1 MWSTIVTYMS
11 NQTSSNISAHQK
23 IFIQAATLYMYRL

>member
-1 MWSTIVTYMS
+1 MS